1 VVRPGLHDQVLVV
14 CHGAQA
20 HHPLV
25 VRSAATRRARQN
37 LGDHLHIAQRLP
49 NPALES
55 GALGNKGRRKPLG
68 ASMDPIR
75 VAKTAAED
83 LGILSGFASRAPV
96 HAAESDE
103 KHERLPNS
111 LRSALEEMLAS
122 ERKRADAAED
132 NLALARKA
140 LAAAM
145 LGWSDANT
153 RPVIEVS
160 GSLVCLQSVEA
171 LFLNAEGGA

>member
-1 VVRPGLHDQVLVV
+1 
-14 CHGAQA
+14 
-20 HHPLV
+20 
-25 VRSAATRRARQN
+25 
-37 LGDHLHIAQRLP
+37 
-49 NPALES
+49 
-55 GALGNKGRRKPLG
+55 
-68 ASMDPIR
+68 MDPIR